1 MTRVQYAPNARVAV
15 TASSPAVVADG
26 AHAYWG
32 RAMTKAAAFAERDGA
47 EIEHFAGKYWL
58 LGGWD
63 PVAPEWGGSDI
74 TTNEVW
80 SSTDLITWT
89 KELVHDAAA
98 PTSGAGARWLPRHTH
113 GTAVKDGYLWVIG
126 GDTVLGAVP
135 TDVWRSVNGTTWER
149 VSATSPWAY
158 LSILGVYNG
167 YFHIMGGTSA
177 PTQHWRS
184 ADGVTWT
191 QLADMPF
198 GRSSVTRA
206 VVLAG
211 KMYIAGG
218 LDADGSTQMNDT
230 WRYDGATWTRMSAT
244 ATWSAREWVCTAA
257 YDGKI
262 WVLTGKSG
270 LTNAGGLFRSSD
282 GGVTYVSEPAY
293 PYIDSHAD
301 GVTVTSDGIIL
312 AAGNAN
318 PGCVFRIRALPA
330 DPSVTMASIAWT
342 LWFDGTTY
350 NPVTPVVFGKASAG
364 NSASHQLVVSLVG
377 GVPLQGEINGWPTII
392 MNGVDD
398 VIRYTGAGEALDIIS
413 RTAYTICFTGKLTTA
428 SGNSATTYA
437 NAGIASESLAY
448 FNIGMRTNG
457 KLEAYHDGGSGTHAD
472 EDWSAG
478 ALVHYQIKYDGTNL
492 KIRKGK
498 GAWTSVAKSQ
508 IASAVLGPYA
518 IGSRYNLTQFAGME
532 ICEYA
537 ATNVALSDATLDLV
551 ADDMAAKWGVIV

>member
-330 DPSVTMASIAWT
+330 DPSVTMSTLAWT
-342 LWFDGTTY
+342 LWFDGATY
-350 NPVTPVVFGKASAG
+350 NPVTPQIFGKASAG
-364 NSASHQLVVSLVG
+364 ASGGRNLVLTS
-377 GVPLQGEINGWPTII
+377 VPTQGEINGRPTIVLD
-392 MNGVDD
+392 GVDD
-398 VIRYTGAGEALDIIS
+398 VIRYTAGGGAEDVLS
-413 RTAYTICFTGKLTTA
+413 HTAWTCVCTLKINSST
-428 SGNSATTYA
+428 SNSATPYI
-437 NAGIASESLAY
+437 NPGIISESGAWVDVG
-448 FNIGMRTNG
+448 IRSSGVV
-457 KLEAYHDGGSGTHAD
+457 EAYQDGGGATHAD
-472 EDWSAG
+472 TTWTAG
-478 ALVHYQIKYDGTNL
+478 VLVHFQIKYDGTNL

-498 GAWTSVAKSQ
+498 GAWTSIAKSA
-508 IASAVLGPYA
+508 IGGALGPIH
-518 IGSRYNLTQFAGME
+518 IGSGYNLAQHAGME
-532 ICEYA
+532 ICEWA
-537 ATNVALSDATLDLV
+537 ATNTALSDVTLDLC
-551 ADDMAAKWGVIV
+551 ADDMARKWGVTV

>member
-1 MTRVQYAPNARVAV
+1 MSVAQRMMMQGGGLPPIPPPDGVNYYGIAATTTAPF
-15 TASSPAVVADG
+15 G
-26 AHAYWG
+26 A
-32 RAMTKAAAFAERDGA
+32 RDGA
-47 EIEHFAGKYWL
+47 GLVSLNGTWYL
-58 LGGWD
+58 LGGWNATL
-63 PVAPEWGGSDI
+63 PNEWSPTDV

-80 SSTDLITWT
+80 SSSDLVTWT
-89 KELVHDAAA
+89 KILAHDPVA
-98 PTSGAGARWLPRHTH
+98 PPSGPGARWLPRHTF
-113 GTAVKDGYLWVIG
+113 GYAVKDGYLWVIG
-126 GDTVLGAVP
+126 GDAVLGPVP
-135 TDVWRSVNGTTWER
+135 SDVWRSADGTTWER
-149 VSATSPWAY
+149 VAATSPWAY
-158 LSILGVYNG
+158 LSILGVLNG
-167 YFHIMGGTSA
+167 SFHIMGGTTS
-177 PTQHWRS
+177 PYQHWRS
-184 ADGVTWT
+184 ADGVTWE
-191 QLADMPF
+191 QLPDMPA
-198 GRSSVTRA
+198 GRSSVTQA
-206 VVLAG
+206 SVLASR
-211 KMYIAGG
+211 IFISGG
-218 LDADGSTQMNDT
+218 LDADGTTQTNSTWM
-230 WRYDGATWTRMSAT
+230 YDDVDGWVEMSAS
-244 ATWSAREWVCTAA
+244 AAWSEREWIATASF
-257 YDGKI
+257 GNRL
-262 WVLTGKSG
+262 WVLTGKHG
-270 LTNAGGLFRSSD
+270 VANAGGLRYSTD
-282 GGVTYVSEPAY
+282 GGVSWVEMDVY
-293 PYIDSHAD
+293 PYPPSHAD
-301 GVTVTSDGIIL
+301 SVFASDTTLVL
-312 AAGNAN
+312 AAGLAS
-318 PGCVFRIRALPA
+318 PGSVYRIQALPP